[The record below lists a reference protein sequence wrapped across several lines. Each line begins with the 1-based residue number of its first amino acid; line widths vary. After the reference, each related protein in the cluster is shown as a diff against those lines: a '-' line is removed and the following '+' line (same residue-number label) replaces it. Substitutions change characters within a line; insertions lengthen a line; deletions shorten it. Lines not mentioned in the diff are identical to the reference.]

1 VKVLLNAENLRAAA
15 RGFRALFYEAL
26 EGVKTPYDLL
36 AMVVDSTS
44 PEETY
49 SWLASLPRMREWV
62 GDRVIHA
69 LAAAGFT
76 IKNKDWE
83 ATIEVDRND
92 IIFDK
97 LNLVRPRIQQLA
109 LAAAEHY
116 LDLIVDLLVN
126 GFDQLC
132 YDGQYFFDTDHIGGS
147 NRTTAALSAASYQE
161 GYAAMASLTDENGK
175 SLNVIPT
182 HLVYP
187 PQLRATALQ
196 ILEAEQINGTTNI
209 NRNSAQPLMLPQLA
223 AHPTKWFLLDLSK
236 PIKPFILQVVKK
248 VDFVGF
254 EDPTDEVVFMKKKFL
269 YGIDSIDNAGYGLWQ
284 LAYGSTGT
292 T

>member
-1 VKVLLNAENLRAAA
+1 MLINAENLRAAA

-26 EGVKTPYDLL
+26 EEVKTPYDLL

-44 PEETY
+44 PEEAY
-49 SWLASLPRMREWV
+49 NWLASLPRMREWV

-69 LAAAGFT
+69 LSAAGFT

-83 ATIEVDRND
+83 STIEVDRND

-97 LNLVRPRIQQLA
+97 LNLIRPRIQMLA
-109 LAAAEHY
+109 LVAAEHY
-116 LDLIVDLLVN
+116 MELIVDLLVN
-126 GFDQLC
+126 GFEQLC
-132 YDGQYFFDTDHIGGS
+132 YDGQYFFDTDHVGGS
-147 NRTTAALSAASYQE
+147 NKGTAALSATSYQDA
-161 GYAAMASLTDENGK
+161 YAAMASLVDENGK

-182 HLVYP
+182 HLVFP

-196 ILEAEQINGTTNI
+196 ILEAEQVGGTTNI

-236 PIKPFILQVVKK
+236 PVKPFILQIAKK

-254 EDPTDEVVFMKKKFL
+254 EDPTDETVFMKKKFL

-292 T
+292 GA